1 MKKTL
6 ILLVIG
12 LASAF
17 CASGQTLSNEQKD
30 NATHFLKRITD
41 ATSLALQG
49 VGYSDYKLAVEVA
62 GYYRNDPAALPDG
75 QTRKLLTKIYLSHL
89 DALVV
94 WALYNGADPGPMFSA
109 NEFQRDLLTRY
120 GVRARISKG
129 NRPARDTTLRTIWRI
144 QTRWEQSALDLL
156 EKNGEPIHTTPS
168 KREIATANQAWPSF
182 WRAFLVA
189 INSKDRSA
197 LKKMMP
203 EDFYDGGG
211 GLTPT
216 EWLEFIDENEKN
228 GSWRDLQRSFNRGTV
243 MSEEWTKTG
252 TPTRVTKDNGYYF
265 EYRKDGR
272 WYFAGIVG
280 D

>member
-6 ILLVIG
+6 ILLVIC
-12 LASAF
+12 LTSAF

-30 NATHFLKRITD
+30 RATHFLKRITD

-62 GYYRNDPAALPDG
+62 GYYRNDLAALPDG

-94 WALYNGADPGPMFSA
+94 WALYKGADPGPMFSA

-129 NRPARDTTLRTIWRI
+129 NRPARDSTLRTIWRI

-156 EKNGEPIHTTPS
+156 EKNGEPIPTPPS
-168 KREIATANQAWPSF
+168 KTEIATANQAWPAF

-189 INSKDRSA
+189 INSKDHSA

-228 GSWRDLQRSFNRGTV
+228 GSWRDLQRSFAKGTV
-243 MSEEWTKTG
+243 LSEEWTKTG
-252 TPTRVTKDNGYYF
+252 TPTRVTKDNGYHF
-265 EYRKDGR
+265 EFRKDRR
-272 WYFAGIVG
+272 WYFAGVVG

>member
-6 ILLVIG
+6 ILPVI
-12 LASAF
+12 LSLSAF
-17 CASGQTLSNEQKD
+17 YASGQTLSSEQKD
-30 NATHFLKRITD
+30 AAKDFLKRITT

-49 VGYSDYKLAVEVA
+49 VGYSDYNLAAEVA
-62 GYYRNDPAALPDG
+62 GYYRNDLAALPDG

-120 GVRARISKG
+120 GVRVRISKA
-129 NRPARDTTLRTIWRI
+129 NRPARDSTLRTIWRI

-156 EKNGEPIHTTPS
+156 QKNGEPIPTPPS
-168 KREIATANQAWPSF
+168 KTEITTANQAWPTF
-182 WRAFLVA
+182 WHPFLVA
-189 INSKDRSA
+189 INSKDHSA

-216 EWLEFIDENEKN
+216 EWLEFIDENEKH
-228 GSWRDLQRSFNRGTV
+228 GSWRDLQRSFAKGTV

-252 TPTRVTKDNGYYF
+252 TPTRVTKDNGYLF
-265 EYRKDGR
+265 EFRKDRR
-272 WYFAGIVG
+272 WYFAGVVG